1 MAVDMTDPTVSIPVE
16 AWAFAADEGLME
28 EARKL
33 VAEEYNDPAPPLLPG
48 RLRAIAVAT
57 AARAMCMVRALDEA
71 S

>member
-16 AWAFAADEGLME
+16 AWAFAADQGLME

-33 VAEEYNDPAPPLLPG
+33 VADGLDDLDDTL
-48 RLRAIAVAT
+48 LRAIAVST

>member
-1 MAVDMTDPTVSIPVE
+1 MAEIADPTVAIPIEV
-16 AWAFAADEGLME
+16 WAYAADEGLME

-33 VAEEYNDPAPPLLPG
+33 VAEEYNDPAPPLLPAPL
-48 RLRAIAVAT
+48 LRAIAVAT